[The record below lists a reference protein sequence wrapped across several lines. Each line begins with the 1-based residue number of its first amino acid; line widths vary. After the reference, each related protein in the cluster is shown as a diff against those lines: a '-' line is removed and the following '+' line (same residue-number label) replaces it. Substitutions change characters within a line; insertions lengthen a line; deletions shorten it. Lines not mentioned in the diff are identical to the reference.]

1 MVIRYVR
8 TATATPTATTADPAA
23 AGRLAAG
30 RLAAGRLAAGARGG
44 TPAALALLNR
54 RHQFPLAQPASA
66 GHAQRLRESLQLRQQ
81 HPAEAAAATG
91 SRAGLAAVARPRASS
106 RRFGRASR

>member
-30 RLAAGRLAAGARGG
+30 ARGG

-54 RHQFPLAQPASA
+54 RHQLALAQAASA

-81 HPAEAAAATG
+81 HPAEPAAAAG
-91 SRAGLAAVARPRASS
+91 SGAVLAAVARPRAST
-106 RRFGRASR
+106 RRIGQASR